1 MSVVMR
7 MMVTPWLRLISGSQ
21 WRSVEWISVATLSVI
36 KNVLIVLIV
45 WRPLSSAQRGTT
57 NYHGEVK
64 IKKNG
69 KIGNIYLFTKMPL
82 REVIRRFLNSPKY
95 WIRSSL
101 DKILRACGYISKIE
115 FIWKTVIKN
124 VLNLVFSPIKIIES
138 DILQS
143 FDMCDIARTL

>member
-1 MSVVMR
+1 
-7 MMVTPWLRLISGSQ
+7 
-21 WRSVEWISVATLSVI
+21 
-36 KNVLIVLIV
+36 
-45 WRPLSSAQRGTT
+45 
-57 NYHGEVK
+57 
-64 IKKNG
+64 
-69 KIGNIYLFTKMPL
+69 MPL

-101 DKILRACGYISKIE
+101 DKILQACGYISKIE